1 MLNLKLTFFVENFI
15 FQFDI
20 SQVWSGNTNNNYNDD
35 EMYFTFNIIQKY
47 SYKIFYYARGLAM
60 KIKSRFA
67 WTCRKIIWGF
77 LRFSTRKQMY
87 TRYSSD
93 CSLCIAVGIDWF
105 GRTCTRTW
113 RSMRICLSVFFSP
126 TRPPPDSSHR
136 SIGYTSLVKY
146 YAYFVGQPS
155 PGHIILYG
163 SSLIQNHHYARS
175 SSVMTCNILT

>member
-1 MLNLKLTFFVENFI
+1 MLNLKLKFFFENFI

-93 CSLCIAVGIDWF
+93 CSVCIAVGIDWF

-113 RSMRICLSVFFSP
+113 RSMRICLSVFFFTHTPP
-126 TRPPPDSSHR
+126 TRLLSPVDWLYVSREILRILCRATKSGTH
-136 SIGYTSLVKY
+136 YTIR
-146 YAYFVGQPS
+146 FFFNPE
-155 PGHIILYG
+155 
-163 SSLIQNHHYARS
+163 SSLCTFLQRYD
-175 SSVMTCNILT
+175 V